1 MKAIILCF
9 VPLFVAVDV
18 IGILPMFLNLT
29 EGIATVRRRQIII
42 QSVLTAAAVAILFVL
57 VGPSIFRLLNI
68 SVADFM
74 VTGGMLLFIIALR
87 DMLSAEK
94 SQRYGDLAT
103 LGAVPIG
110 VPLITGPAVL
120 TTSLLLYN
128 QHGAFPTFT
137 ALITNIFFAGV
148 IFWFADTITRILGNA
163 GTKTMSKIASILM
176 ASIAVMMIRKGIIA
190 IIAQAVI
197 K

>member
-18 IGILPMFLNLT
+18 IGILPMFLTLT
-29 EGIATVRRRQIII
+29 EGIATEKRRQIII

-74 VTGGMLLFIIALR
+74 VAGGMLLFIIALR
-87 DMLSAEK
+87 DMLSGEK
-94 SQRYGDLAT
+94 SHRYGDLAT

-128 QHGAFPTFT
+128 QHGALPTFT
-137 ALITNIFFAGV
+137 ALVTNIFFAGV
-148 IFWFADTITRILGNA
+148 VFWFADTITRILGNA

>member
-18 IGILPMFLNLT
+18 IGILPMFLTLT
-29 EGIATVRRRQIII
+29 EGIATEKRRQIII

-74 VTGGMLLFIIALR
+74 VAGGMLLFIIALR

-94 SQRYGDLAT
+94 SHRYGDLAT

-128 QHGAFPTFT
+128 QHGALPTFT
-137 ALITNIFFAGV
+137 ALVTNIFFAGV
-148 IFWFADTITRILGNA
+148 VFWFADTITRILGNA